1 MDLYAENI
9 LDHYRRPRGKAP
21 LPGATVTHHERN
33 ASCGDDLTLSL
44 AIKDGAVA
52 GVGWDGQG
60 CAISQAGM
68 SILGEQLAGKTVA
81 EAAALTPA
89 QMLAW
94 LGVPVGPRRQKCAL
108 LALHALRNTLRA
120 AHGQPPAPWAETLA
134 D

>member
-9 LDHYRRPRGKAP
+9 LEHYRRPRSKTPLSAP
-21 LPGATVTHHERN
+21 TVTHGERN

-44 AIKDGAVA
+44 LLKDGTIA

-68 SILGEQLAGKTVA
+68 SILSEKLIGLPVA

-89 QMLAW
+89 TMLEW

-108 LALHALRNTLRA
+108 LALHGLKNTLRA
-120 AHGQPPAPWAETLA
+120 VADQPPAPWAETLA